1 MLGTLFGHAA
11 TRNGQGA
18 QVTPAESASSSNSR
32 NRSDRLAAELSRLL
46 ANEPNCCQT
55 IFGYVSNGITVC
67 DATHYDH
74 PLIYMNPA
82 FEEMTGYSADEV
94 LGQNCRFMQGSDTD
108 QTALITLHDAIRES
122 RSTRVLLRNYRKDG
136 TLFWNQLYLSPIF
149 DSAGKLSLFVGIQ
162 NDVTARV
169 EADLSLVENTL
180 ALRES
185 EAQLQAIFDTV
196 TDGIVVFDRGHN
208 VVRIN
213 QAALRLFD
221 LSERSLVRQEVEDT
235 FQVFLPTGEL
245 LSREQWPSSRALA
258 GDFIHRVQRVIRRR
272 DIGLSV
278 RVEASTALVSGP
290 ADAPEQIIVT
300 YKAIT
305 QS

>member
-1 MLGTLFGHAA
+1 
-11 TRNGQGA
+11 
-18 QVTPAESASSSNSR
+18 VTPESASAPDSR

-55 IFGYVSNGITVC
+55 IFNSVSNGITVC

-82 FEEMTGYSADEV
+82 FEEMTGYSPDEV

-108 QTALITLHDAIRES
+108 QTALVTLHDAIRDS
-122 RSTRVLLRNYRKDG
+122 SSTRVLLRNYRKDG

-169 EADLSLVENTL
+169 EADLNLVETTL
-180 ALRES
+180 SLRES
-185 EAQLQAIFDTV
+185 EAQLQAVFDTM
-196 TDGIVVFDRGHN
+196 TEGIVVIDRGQN
-208 VVRIN
+208 IVRIN

-221 LSERSLVRQEVEDT
+221 LSERSLAREEVDDT

-245 LSREQWPSSRALA
+245 LSRDQWPGTRALA
-258 GDFIHRVQRVIRRR
+258 GEFVHQVQRVIRRR
-272 DIGLSV
+272 EIGLSV
-278 RVEASTALVSGP
+278 KVEVSTALVSGP
-290 ADAPEQIIVT
+290 VDNPEQIVVT
-300 YKAIT
+300 YKVIT
-305 QS
+305 QPGS